1 MGKKPLV
8 WHYPRLF
15 YRYNTLHINT
25 LTHVFQISRFKSA
38 YFSTR
43 QFLLNQSPIFE
54 PELFRVLR
62 ATVYA

>member
-1 MGKKPLV
+1 MGEKPLV
-8 WHYPRLF
+8 WHYPRLS
-15 YRYNTLHINT
+15 YRYNALYTTALTLI
-25 LTHVFQISRFKSA
+25 FQISRFKSA

>member
-1 MGKKPLV
+1 MGEKPLV
-8 WHYPRLF
+8 WHYPRS
-15 YRYNTLHINT
+15 LHHQNALHT
-25 LTHVFQISRFKSA
+25 STFPLLYQISKFKSA